1 MPETMKAMMYSI
13 VVPQAL
19 YLMGMC
25 WLVAGLNAAQGS
37 RR

>member
-1 MPETMKAMMYSI
+1 MPHTMRAMIYAV
-13 VVPQAL
+13 VVPQSL

-25 WLVAGLNAAQGS
+25 WMVAGLNAAQGV

>member
-1 MPETMKAMMYSI
+1 MPHTMRAMMFAT

-25 WLVAGLNAAQGS
+25 WLVSGYYAAHRDQQ
-37 RR
+37 

>member
-1 MPETMKAMMYSI
+1 MPETMRAMIYA
-13 VVPQAL
+13 VVMPQSL

-25 WLVAGLNAAQGS
+25 WLVAGINAVQGV

>member
-1 MPETMKAMMYSI
+1 MPHTMRAMMYAT

-25 WLVAGLNAAQGS
+25 WLLSGYYAVS
-37 RR
+37 KDSK